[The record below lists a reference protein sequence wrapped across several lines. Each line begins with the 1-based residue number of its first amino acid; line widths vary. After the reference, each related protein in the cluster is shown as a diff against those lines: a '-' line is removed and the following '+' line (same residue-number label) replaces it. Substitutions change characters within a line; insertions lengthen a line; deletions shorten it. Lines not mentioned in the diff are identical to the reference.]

1 MTMTMRGQYVELVE
15 MDLKWSPIQT
25 IASWNISSV
34 LIQIQQLSG
43 AAVENVHVN
52 LPLLDGHQILPLQ
65 LHGLHLHKYYYI

>member
-25 IASWNISSV
+25 IAAWNISSV

-52 LPLLDGHQILPLQ
+52 LPLLDGDHILPLH
-65 LHGLHLHKYYYI
+65 LYGTHLHQYY